1 MKLKDKVIIITGS
14 SRGIGRA
21 MALRFAKDGAKLVI
35 AAKSVEEGKWPG
47 TIFSVAKEVER
58 AGGQALPIPI
68 DLRQDETVEQ
78 MVAQIVKK
86 WGRIDGLVNNAG
98 AIYLTPL
105 EQTPMKRVDL
115 MFSLNLRAVLCCSH
129 YCIPHLK
136 AAGGGHILN
145 LSPPISLDPKWFK
158 NHTVYT
164 ITKFGMSM
172 ATLGLAAELRDAK
185 VAANSL
191 WPRTVIATAATEW
204 MMGKEG
210 MSTCRTPEIMADAA
224 YEIMSSDPT
233 QLTGQCLEDEA
244 FLKKRGYKDFEKY
257 KVDPK
262 GNLGLD
268 LFVEGFGEQSLKTP

>member
-1 MKLKDKVIIITGS
+1 MSLKGKVIIITGA

-21 MALRFAKDGAKLVI
+21 MALRFAKHGAKLVI

-47 TIFSVAKEVER
+47 TIYSVAKEVEQ
-58 AGGQALPIPI
+58 AGGEALPIPI
-68 DLRQDETVEQ
+68 DLRQDDTVVQ
-78 MVAQIVKK
+78 MVEATVKQ

-105 EQTPMKRVDL
+105 EQTPMKRADL
-115 MFSLNLRAVLCCSH
+115 MLNLNLRAVLCCSH
-129 YCIPHLK
+129 HCIPHLK

-164 ITKFGMSM
+164 ITKYGMSM
-172 ATLGLAAELRDAK
+172 ATMGMAEELREVR
-185 VAANSL
+185 VAVNSL

-224 YEIMSSDPT
+224 YEIFKTDPAE
-233 QLTGQCLEDEA
+233 LTGRCLIDES
-244 FLKKRGYKDFEKY
+244 FLAERGYKDLEKY
-257 KVDPK
+257 KVDPQ
-262 GNLGLD
+262 GELGLD
-268 LFVEGFGEQSLKTP
+268 LFVEGFGEQSLRTP